1 MTTIKAKTLF
11 GDLIFTHENN
21 KTSIKGNSDAL
32 TYWRFLR
39 NQGLFGAYGFTL
51 DLQDCLLSDLTNA
64 LAEKI
69 GEENLSWDKNAQSQI
84 DDEMEI
90 PSGAI
95 P

>member
-11 GDLIFTHENN
+11 GNLTLTHEKN
-21 KTSIKGNSDAL
+21 KVSVKGDSDSL
-32 TYWRFLR
+32 IYWRFLK

-64 LAEKI
+64 LVEKI
-69 GEENLSWDKNAQSQI
+69 GEENVSWDKNAQSQI

>member
-1 MTTIKAKTLF
+1 MTEIKAKTLF
-11 GDLIFTHENN
+11 GDLTFIYEKN
-21 KTSIKGNSDAL
+21 KVSVKGNSDAL
-32 TYWRFLR
+32 IYWRFLK